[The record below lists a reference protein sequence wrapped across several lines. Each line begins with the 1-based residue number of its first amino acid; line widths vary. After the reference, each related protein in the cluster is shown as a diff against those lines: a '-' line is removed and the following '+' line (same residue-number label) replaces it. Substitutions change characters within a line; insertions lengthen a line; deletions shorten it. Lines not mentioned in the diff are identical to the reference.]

1 MRLKLIGIVRC
12 LLMAIALTLAGCA
25 DIQELDYREDAYGY
39 VQFKLYKA
47 ASYDATKAVVTQ
59 LDYLKDVSKIKVTLR
74 YGENIMS
81 QTLVLNSSDDKA
93 AEFGLRSDK
102 LKLLAGNY
110 QVVMFSLY
118 DKVDELVYEG
128 TPASEQSAFEVIP
141 GGLQIHDLLADVVE
155 RGSVRFSLVKD
166 MSGFAQTKADNEY
179 TFDVINTV
187 TIGVRSDAGVLTTFE
202 KLPADFSIHFT
213 DDGVEDGYQ
222 TSSFVCDTLLSLRAG
237 KYNLESYMVYD
248 ERNYLL
254 EVNSRLNVPFTISD
268 NNTTE
273 VEVPVKLDQTDEYIK
288 DYYALYE
295 IWKALHGEEWYYVG
309 ENYPRGTNWNFNKD
323 PDLWGDQPGVSLHA
337 NGRVALLNISDF
349 GFYGDM
355 PAAIGQLTEMVEL
368 YLGSHNDIN
377 LVTYDPTAAVGKGT
391 ARRME
396 RHREYLNRMHPVTQ
410 MSEPIARAYA
420 EHGKTIPETSL
431 YENLSETDII
441 DRKTGGMRIRPMD
454 MISGQINNGLKSLPD
469 EIGNLTKL
477 VQLFIANSEIE
488 TLPESLA
495 NLTSCT
501 DVEVYNC
508 PKMTQFPMALA
519 MMPELISLNIGNNRQ
534 WSAEEIL
541 KGFKAVA
548 TGPSKEKIQIM
559 YMNSNNLEV
568 VPAEIRN
575 MKKLGMMDF
584 SSNRIHTIEEA
595 WGNDIKPVQIYLDN
609 NQLSSFPVDEKGV
622 FCYMEDAETFS
633 VRNNNFTEFPDIFDA
648 GSLYAVV
655 SIDFSYNHISRFQN
669 GKDFKGVYVETLT
682 IANNPELTVYPIE
695 LKTSDSKIMNI
706 NFRGCNL
713 KEFPKDCFTYPNA
726 VFLQSFDFSYN
737 DLKDLPGDMHAGN
750 MPYLYGVEL
759 SYNQF
764 SNFPWEPLDSQY
776 LTVYAI
782 RGQRDENGE
791 RCLSEWPV
799 GLYNH
804 RGLRGFYIGS
814 NNLGKIEDTISTL
827 IYYLDISDNPEIIF
841 DATDICYA
849 YQVGAYYLIYDKTQD
864 IRNCDYMMN

>member
-1 MRLKLIGIVRC
+1 
-12 LLMAIALTLAGCA
+12 MAIALTLAGCA

-39 VQFKLYKA
+39 IQFKLYKA

-355 PAAIGQLTEMVEL
+355 PAALGQLTEMVEL

-595 WGNDIKPVQIYLDN
+595 WGNDIKPVQIFLDN

>member
-254 EVNSRLNVPFTISD
+254 EVNSRLNVPFTIYD

-309 ENYPRGTNWNFNKD
+309 ENYPR
-323 PDLWGDQPGVSLHA
+323 P
-337 NGRVALLNISDF
+337 R
-349 GFYGDM
+349 
-355 PAAIGQLTEMVEL
+355 
-368 YLGSHNDIN
+368 
-377 LVTYDPTAAVGKGT
+377 TY
-391 ARRME
+391 
-396 RHREYLNRMHPVTQ
+396 
-410 MSEPIARAYA
+410 
-420 EHGKTIPETSL
+420 
-431 YENLSETDII
+431 
-441 DRKTGGMRIRPMD
+441 
-454 MISGQINNGLKSLPD
+454 
-469 EIGNLTKL
+469 
-477 VQLFIANSEIE
+477 
-488 TLPESLA
+488 
-495 NLTSCT
+495 
-501 DVEVYNC
+501 
-508 PKMTQFPMALA
+508 
-519 MMPELISLNIGNNRQ
+519 
-534 WSAEEIL
+534 
-541 KGFKAVA
+541 
-548 TGPSKEKIQIM
+548 
-559 YMNSNNLEV
+559 
-568 VPAEIRN
+568 
-575 MKKLGMMDF
+575 
-584 SSNRIHTIEEA
+584 
-595 WGNDIKPVQIYLDN
+595 
-609 NQLSSFPVDEKGV
+609 
-622 FCYMEDAETFS
+622 S
-633 VRNNNFTEFPDIFDA
+633 VRVNVTF
-648 GSLYAVV
+648 
-655 SIDFSYNHISRFQN
+655 
-669 GKDFKGVYVETLT
+669 
-682 IANNPELTVYPIE
+682 
-695 LKTSDSKIMNI
+695 
-706 NFRGCNL
+706 
-713 KEFPKDCFTYPNA
+713 
-726 VFLQSFDFSYN
+726 
-737 DLKDLPGDMHAGN
+737 
-750 MPYLYGVEL
+750 
-759 SYNQF
+759 
-764 SNFPWEPLDSQY
+764 
-776 LTVYAI
+776 
-782 RGQRDENGE
+782 
-791 RCLSEWPV
+791 
-799 GLYNH
+799 
-804 RGLRGFYIGS
+804 
-814 NNLGKIEDTISTL
+814 
-827 IYYLDISDNPEIIF
+827 
-841 DATDICYA
+841 
-849 YQVGAYYLIYDKTQD
+849 
-864 IRNCDYMMN
+864 

>member
-1 MRLKLIGIVRC
+1 
-12 LLMAIALTLAGCA
+12 MAIALTLAGCA

-355 PAAIGQLTEMVEL
+355 PAALGQLTEMVEL

-595 WGNDIKPVQIYLDN
+595 WGNDIKPVQIFLDN

>member
-1 MRLKLIGIVRC
+1 
-12 LLMAIALTLAGCA
+12 MAIALTLAGCA

-355 PAAIGQLTEMVEL
+355 PAALGQLTEMVEL

-849 YQVGAYYLIYDKTQD
+849 YQAGAYYLIYDKTQD
-864 IRNCDYMMN
+864 IRNCDYMIN

>member
-1 MRLKLIGIVRC
+1 
-12 LLMAIALTLAGCA
+12 MAIALTLAGCA

-355 PAAIGQLTEMVEL
+355 PAALGQLTEMVEL

>member
-1 MRLKLIGIVRC
+1 
-12 LLMAIALTLAGCA
+12 MAIALTLAGCA

-248 ERNYLL
+248 KRNYLL

-355 PAAIGQLTEMVEL
+355 PAALGQLTEMVEL

-568 VPAEIRN
+568 VPAEIKN

-682 IANNPELTVYPIE
+682 ITNNPELTVYPIE

-726 VFLQSFDFSYN
+726 VFFQSFDFSYN